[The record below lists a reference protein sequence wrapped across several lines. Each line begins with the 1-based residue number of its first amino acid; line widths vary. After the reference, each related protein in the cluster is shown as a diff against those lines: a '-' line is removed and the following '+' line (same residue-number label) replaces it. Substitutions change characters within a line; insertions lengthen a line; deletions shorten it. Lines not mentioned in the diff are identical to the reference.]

1 MYNLLQ
7 QSYAYC
13 IYLVALLHT
22 KLSIILCGKLN
33 CAAVAPLSTLLS
45 LVSLTADHTLITDN
59 ILEVV
64 KGIEKQW
71 EELSKKLIKHCGGQ
85 SKRDEIRQLHHS
97 NHHRMEAL
105 INFYIKYHPTPSWQ
119 HIASSLQKMGLH
131 DLADSV
137 SAKYIRGKYHA
148 YGCENKSYTSIF
160 SFLINIKNFSGSV
173 LQVTPLCLMG
183 LQFLL

>member
-13 IYLVALLHT
+13 IYLVHTSIVLLVIAYKT
-22 KLSIILCGKLN
+22 ITIILCGKLN

-45 LVSLTADHTLITDN
+45 LVSLTVDPTLITDN

-97 NHHRMEAL
+97 NRHRMEAL

-119 HIASSLQKMGLH
+119 HIASSLQKIGLL

-137 SAKYIRGKYHA
+137 SGKYIRGKYHA
-148 YGCENKSYTSIF
+148 YGCENKQKLHKYF
-160 SFLINIKNFSGSV
+160 
-173 LQVTPLCLMG
+173 Q
-183 LQFLL
+183 LLG